1 MTQENKENSK
11 EAEEATKEEKP
22 EFEKKLEE
30 MRAEN
35 QRMETNIKQ
44 LQELKAMDALGGKTE
59 NPEPENKEEE
69 ITPEK
74 IKGDMDKLGW

>member
-1 MTQENKENSK
+1 MDEDKK
-11 EAEEATKEEKP
+11 PEEEEEVKQKP
-22 EFEKKLEE
+22 EFEKKLDEIK
-30 MRAEN
+30 AEN
-35 QRMETNIKQ
+35 QRLENNIKQ
-44 LQELKAMDALGGKTE
+44 LQELKAMAVLGGKTE